1 MCVSLLSLNFASPSL
16 QQLQREE
23 NIARNKEVLR
33 QLGLA
38 GPTPPAKK
46 TNGNAA
52 LSSGSRNERGA
63 TSRADSSAASRKRQR
78 DETGKKRQCIA
89 NPSEPNGHES
99 PGPLDLEEEDADAYY
114 RLLLGNQPPSS
125 MLGPELIQRA
135 ASDLGLDI
143 ENKFNANAIRLMI
156 DVFDTQGA
164 GRISRS
170 DFKLLLRQVKR
181 SKH

>member
-1 MCVSLLSLNFASPSL
+1 
-16 QQLQREE
+16 
-23 NIARNKEVLR
+23 
-33 QLGLA
+33 
-38 GPTPPAKK
+38 
-46 TNGNAA
+46 
-52 LSSGSRNERGA
+52 
-63 TSRADSSAASRKRQR
+63 
-78 DETGKKRQCIA
+78 
-89 NPSEPNGHES
+89 
-99 PGPLDLEEEDADAYY
+99 
-114 RLLLGNQPPSS
+114 